1 MAIEWDCDLPV
12 GLLLVEGKS
21 PMSENAGSM
30 GGPTRTP
37 RHRRRRLGGP
47 CRERGVCA
55 TRREGSGGGR
65 IARSAAALRAARTLP
80 GRPSRSGRRPCIPV
94 GHELVPANVR
104 WMPVR
109 QPCAP
114 GLWPRS
120 PPSSPGP
127 ARPVS
132 GRPGA
137 GRTGRAVRQWRAASG
152 WRWPPWPDM
161 NAHAA
166 AGMREGQRR
175 PSPCGSSRGYPTGHR
190 KGMMLRRQS
199 VRRFNGERGISDR
212 GPG

>member
-1 MAIEWDCDLPV
+1 VAAATRDIGGRRREPVLGAVAGHPPRDRPPEAPGDAADGALNVLVGIESKAL
-12 GLLLVEGKS
+12 GLDPARNRQGDNVEG
-21 PMSENAGSM
+21 
-30 GGPTRTP
+30 
-37 RHRRRRLGGP
+37 
-47 CRERGVCA
+47 
-55 TRREGSGGGR
+55 
-65 IARSAAALRAARTLP
+65 AAAGAAMST
-80 GRPSRSGRRPCIPV
+80 
-94 GHELVPANVR
+94 
-104 WMPVR
+104 
-109 QPCAP
+109 
-114 GLWPRS
+114 
-120 PPSSPGP
+120 PSSPGP

-132 GRPGA
+132 GRPCA

-166 AGMREGQRR
+166 AGMREGRRR